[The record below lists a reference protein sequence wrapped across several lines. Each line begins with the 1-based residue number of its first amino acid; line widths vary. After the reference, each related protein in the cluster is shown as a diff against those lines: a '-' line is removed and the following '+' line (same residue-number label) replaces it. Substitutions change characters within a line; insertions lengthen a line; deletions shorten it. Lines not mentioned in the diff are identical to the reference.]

1 MEVIL
6 VTQSMAKT
14 ILQCFTLVL
23 ILMGFLTVYDLC
35 FSKTRPSLIHMK
47 AVVNTGKLELHI
59 VVDAMLS
66 VLD

>member
-14 ILQCFTLVL
+14 ILQCFPLVL

-35 FSKTRPSLIHMK
+35 FSKTRPSLSHMK
-47 AVVNTGKLELHI
+47 AVVNTGKLELHV